1 MPYKQRVTGSNPVTP
16 TKPDRNVGLFH
27 YFTLCLLS
35 TYYIQ
40 HREINIMSALVRML
54 TNDLL
59 SIIPISQGL
68 LEKPVIGLFKGRKSM
83 KTKLM
88 H

>member
-1 MPYKQRVTGSNPVTP
+1 
-16 TKPDRNVGLFH
+16 
-27 YFTLCLLS
+27 LS

-40 HREINIMSALVRML
+40 HREINIMSALVML

-59 SIIPISQGL
+59 SIIPIIQGL
-68 LEKPVIGLFKGRKSM
+68 LGKPVIGLLNGRKSM